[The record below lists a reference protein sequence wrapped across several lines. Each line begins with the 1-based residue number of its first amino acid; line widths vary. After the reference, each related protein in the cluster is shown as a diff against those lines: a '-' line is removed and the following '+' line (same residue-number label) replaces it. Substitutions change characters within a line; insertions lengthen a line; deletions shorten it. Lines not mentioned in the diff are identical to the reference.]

1 MHCVPGNFKE
11 KGIAFSHLQPLLT
24 ENGVLF
30 GTTVLSEGVHKNLLA
45 KPFMWLMNYLGV
57 FNNHKDNARD
67 LKDFLENNFQLVEFE
82 VIGVTAF
89 FAVKN
94 K

>member
-1 MHCVPGNFKE
+1 MHCVPGSYKE

-24 ENGVLF
+24 EHGVLF
-30 GTTVLSEGVHKNLLA
+30 GTTVLSDGVRKNLLA
-45 KPFMWLMNYLGV
+45 RPFMWLMNYLGV
-57 FNNHKDNARD
+57 FNNRQDNARD
-67 LKDFLENNFQLVEFE
+67 LKGFLEMNFQLLEFE

-94 K
+94 Q